1 VTVTVRPV
9 EPRDCNAA
17 ALVLQRSIREVCGPD
32 YGNERTLLEDWC
44 ANKTP
49 EQVFAWIADPSLKT
63 VVAERDGGVVGVGQ
77 LNASGELTLCY
88 VRPDMQGRGVGS
100 LLLSSLE
107 KAAADSGLRR
117 LTLTSTSTA
126 YTFYQHHGYRVIGAR
141 RSLGAGITYPM
152 AKLLDCQA

>member
-1 VTVTVRPV
+1 
-9 EPRDCNAA
+9 
-17 ALVLQRSIREVCGPD
+17 VCGPD
-32 YGNERTLLEDWC
+32 YGNDITLLEEWC

-49 EQVFAWIADPSLKT
+49 KQVSAWIADPSLRT
-63 VVAERDGGVVGVGQ
+63 IVAERDGEVVGVGQ

-88 VRPDMQGRGVGS
+88 VLPDIQGSGIGT

-126 YTFYQHHGYRVIGAR
+126 YTFYQYHGYRASGSQ
-141 RSLGAGITYPM
+141 RSLGAGMTYPM
-152 AKLLDCQA
+152 AKLLDGQT